1 MTYTCPACGGPNEN
15 NAGTRLI
22 NCIWCGTAF
31 RIPVGSNLTAQAG
44 SGSNSGSEA
53 ESPKESPAA
62 DPSLVASQAS
72 MSASQSASAGAAA
85 AASSTAMASSIIQAA
100 QDPNLANDPEKAAEI
115 AAAAARAAANAI
127 AAANAANAAATA
139 AAAAFD
145 LQQKEAALQNET
157 AARPIAT
164 AGPAQPASASSSQA
178 DAAAQTR
185 SIPAGDNTSQAK
197 PAQTAVQPAAGQHT
211 QPAAQPTAG
220 QPASAPETARQD
232 ATTVPVHPATASTGS
247 QPAPP
252 PASDQPTNT
261 TPAAQPSARPAGI
274 RIVPRKFAD
283 AQSGI
288 TLASAAIPENFT
300 VGGTLIQKWQ
310 SDMVPFT
317 ASIQAASPDRS
328 IFLSSTSGEFYS
340 YYLNPLLRS
349 AAASVP
355 GAFKTQ
361 LRNFMEPDEYLHE
374 YAAKMAGVRLQPTA
388 RAKLPS
394 PFGQDLQGERNRL
407 ARFFQDHSINIGVQ
421 IAVSTYYCDAFLY
434 RYEAVVKGRR
444 TVFLAGCDYKG
455 VEYYDASNS
464 MAFALGGGVGGL
476 LAMGMQGG
484 LLGQRKPG
492 KKAQAS
498 AKAAAAGRG
507 KDSPTGV
514 GSEGIPFGHG
524 KEYGKRVDT
533 IDWGCDRLYFMAAPI
548 ELEKT
553 VTSLFLRFIG
563 SLSPDPALWKRRNL
577 LIEQM
582 YQKRIEEAVRLN
594 AQATQMRIDAQ
605 RRQADLARQIQANS
619 DEISRGIMD
628 SWEKRSASQS
638 RMSENWSQAI
648 RGVNTWQ
655 TSSGRT
661 VEASVTADHVYQ
673 NRYGDTI
680 EVSGTALDDELTS
693 RLDWTEL
700 RRK

>member
-15 NAGTRLI
+15 HAGTRLI

-31 RIPVGSNLTAQAG
+31 RIPTVIPTGST
-44 SGSNSGSEA
+44 GSENT
-53 ESPKESPAA
+53 EGKPSPI
-62 DPSLVASQAS
+62 ASQVS
-72 MSASQSASAGAAA
+72 LSASQSASAGAAA

-115 AAAAARAAANAI
+115 AAAASRAAENAI
-127 AAANAANAAATA
+127 AAAKAASAAAAA

-145 LQQKEAALQNET
+145 LQKKEASLQAEAAVPPAPPT
-157 AARPIAT
+157 AAQTQTGI
-164 AGPAQPASASSSQA
+164 PAPAP
-178 DAAAQTR
+178 AAQTR
-185 SIPAGDNTSQAK
+185 TDIPAPA
-197 PAQTAVQPAAGQHT
+197 PAQQ
-211 QPAAQPTAG
+211 
-220 QPASAPETARQD
+220 SAPQ
-232 ATTVPVHPATASTGS
+232 
-247 QPAPP
+247 
-252 PASDQPTNT
+252 
-261 TPAAQPSARPAGI
+261 TPGI
-274 RIVPRKFAD
+274 RMVTRKFAD
-283 AQSGI
+283 AQTGI
-288 TLASAAIPENFT
+288 TLASATIPENFN
-300 VGGTLIQKWQ
+300 VSGSLVQKWQ

-317 ASIQAASPDRS
+317 ASIQAVSPDRS

-361 LRNFMEPDEYLHE
+361 LRNFIEPDEYLHQ
-374 YAAKMAGVRLQPTA
+374 YAGKMAGVRLTPTS

-394 PFGQDLQGERNRL
+394 PFGMNLQGERNRL
-407 ARFFQDHSINIGVQ
+407 ANYVQNHMINVSVQ
-421 IAVSTYYCDAFLY
+421 TAVSTYYCDAFLY
-434 RYEAVVKGRR
+434 RYEASVKGRR

-464 MAFALGGGVGGL
+464 MAFALGGGAGGL
-476 LAMGMQGG
+476 LAMGLQGG
-484 LLGQRKPG
+484 LFGQGSRS
-492 KKAQAS
+492 KKAKA
-498 AKAAAAGRG
+498 AAEAAAAGRG
-507 KDSPTGV
+507 KDSPTGI
-514 GSEGIPFGHG
+514 GTEGIPFGHG

-548 ELEKT
+548 ELEKAA
-553 VTSLFLRFIG
+553 TSLFLRFIG
-563 SLSPDPALWKRRNL
+563 SLTPDPALWKRRDL

-582 YQKRIEEAVRLN
+582 HQQRIEEAVRLN
-594 AQATQMRIDAQ
+594 AQATQMRMEAQ
-605 RRQADLARQIQANS
+605 RRQAELSRQIQANS
-619 DEISRGIMD
+619 EEISRGIMD

-638 RMSENWSQAI
+638 RISENWSQAT

-700 RRK
+700 KRK

>member
-15 NAGTRLI
+15 HTGTRLI

-31 RIPVGSNLTAQAG
+31 RIPTVIPSASTV
-44 SGSNSGSEA
+44 SEST
-53 ESPKESPAA
+53 EEKPSPAA
-62 DPSLVASQAS
+62 SQVSL
-72 MSASQSASAGAAA
+72 SASQSASAGAAA

-115 AAAAARAAANAI
+115 AAAASRAAENAI
-127 AAANAANAAATA
+127 AAAKAASAAAAA

-145 LQQKEAALQNET
+145 LQQKEAASLQAEASVPPAPAPAAQTQTDIPAPPT
-157 AARPIAT
+157 AAQTRAGGSAQTPAT
-164 AGPAQPASASSSQA
+164 AGPVPAQRVPAQSAPQPT
-178 DAAAQTR
+178 DTR
-185 SIPAGDNTSQAK
+185 SAPQSSFQAGTSAA
-197 PAQTAVQPAAGQHT
+197 PAQ
-211 QPAAQPTAG
+211 
-220 QPASAPETARQD
+220 SAPQ
-232 ATTVPVHPATASTGS
+232 
-247 QPAPP
+247 
-252 PASDQPTNT
+252 
-261 TPAAQPSARPAGI
+261 TPGI
-274 RIVPRKFAD
+274 RMVTRKFAD
-283 AQSGI
+283 AQTGI
-288 TLASAAIPENFT
+288 TLASATIPENFT
-300 VGGTLIQKWQ
+300 VSGSLVQKWQ

-317 ASIQAASPDRS
+317 ASIQAVSPDRS

-361 LRNFMEPDEYLHE
+361 LRNFIEPDEYLHQ
-374 YAAKMAGVRLQPTA
+374 YAGKMAGVRLTPTA

-394 PFGQDLQGERNRL
+394 PFGMNLQGERNRL
-407 ARFFQDHSINIGVQ
+407 ADYVQSHMINVSVQ
-421 IAVSTYYCDAFLY
+421 TAVSTYYCDAFLY
-434 RYEAVVKGRR
+434 RYAANVKGRP

-464 MAFALGGGVGGL
+464 MAFALGGGAGGL
-476 LAMGMQGG
+476 LAMGLQGG
-484 LLGQRKPG
+484 LFGQGSRS
-492 KKAQAS
+492 KKAKA
-498 AKAAAAGRG
+498 AAEAAAAGRG
-507 KDSPTGV
+507 KDSPTGI
-514 GSEGIPFGHG
+514 GTEGIPFGHG

-548 ELEKT
+548 ESEKAAT
-553 VTSLFLRFIG
+553 NLFLRFIG
-563 SLSPDPALWKRRNL
+563 SLTPDPALWKRREL

-582 YQKRIEEAVRLN
+582 HQQRIEEAVRLN
-594 AQATQMRIDAQ
+594 AQATQMRMEAQ
-605 RRQADLARQIQANS
+605 RRQAELSRQIQANS
-619 DEISRGIMD
+619 EEISRGIMD

-638 RMSENWSQAI
+638 RISENWSQAT

-700 RRK
+700 KRK

>member
-15 NAGTRLI
+15 HAGTRLI

-31 RIPVGSNLTAQAG
+31 RIPTVIPTVST
-44 SGSNSGSEA
+44 GSENT
-53 ESPKESPAA
+53 EEKPSPI
-62 DPSLVASQAS
+62 ASQAS
-72 MSASQSASAGAAA
+72 LSASQSASAGAAA

-115 AAAAARAAANAI
+115 AAAASRAAENAI
-127 AAANAANAAATA
+127 AAAKAASAAAAA

-145 LQQKEAALQNET
+145 LQKKEASLQAEAAVPPAPST
-157 AARPIAT
+157 AAQTRIA
-164 AGPAQPASASSSQA
+164 ADMPQAAPAQRVPAQSAPQPTDTRSAPQSSSQA
-178 DAAAQTR
+178 GTSAA
-185 SIPAGDNTSQAK
+185 
-197 PAQTAVQPAAGQHT
+197 PAQ
-211 QPAAQPTAG
+211 
-220 QPASAPETARQD
+220 SAPQ
-232 ATTVPVHPATASTGS
+232 
-247 QPAPP
+247 
-252 PASDQPTNT
+252 
-261 TPAAQPSARPAGI
+261 TPGI
-274 RIVPRKFAD
+274 RMVTRKFAD
-283 AQSGI
+283 AQTGI
-288 TLASAAIPENFT
+288 TLASATIPENFN
-300 VGGTLIQKWQ
+300 VSGSLVQKWQ

-317 ASIQAASPDRS
+317 ASIQAVSPDRS

-361 LRNFMEPDEYLHE
+361 LRNFIEPDEYLHQ
-374 YAAKMAGVRLQPTA
+374 YAGKMAGVRLTPTA

-394 PFGQDLQGERNRL
+394 PFGMNLQGERNRL
-407 ARFFQDHSINIGVQ
+407 ADYVQSHMINVSVQ
-421 IAVSTYYCDAFLY
+421 TAVSTYYCDAFLY
-434 RYEAVVKGRR
+434 RYAANVKGRP

-464 MAFALGGGVGGL
+464 MAFALGGGAGGL
-476 LAMGMQGG
+476 LAMGLQGG
-484 LLGQRKPG
+484 LFGQGGRS
-492 KKAQAS
+492 KKAKA
-498 AKAAAAGRG
+498 AAEAAAAGRG

-514 GSEGIPFGHG
+514 GTDGIPFGHG

-548 ELEKT
+548 ELEKAA
-553 VTSLFLRFIG
+553 TSLFLRFIG
-563 SLSPDPALWKRRNL
+563 SLTPDPALWKRRDL

-582 YQKRIEEAVRLN
+582 HQQRIEEAVRLN
-594 AQATQMRIDAQ
+594 AQATQMRMEAQ
-605 RRQADLARQIQANS
+605 RRQAELSRQIQANS
-619 DEISRGIMD
+619 EEISRGIMD

-638 RMSENWSQAI
+638 RISENWSQAT

-655 TSSGRT
+655 ASSGRT

-700 RRK
+700 KRR

>member
-15 NAGTRLI
+15 HAGTRLI

-31 RIPVGSNLTAQAG
+31 RIPTVIPTVST
-44 SGSNSGSEA
+44 GSENT
-53 ESPKESPAA
+53 EEKPSPI
-62 DPSLVASQAS
+62 ASQAS
-72 MSASQSASAGAAA
+72 LSASQSASAGAAA

-115 AAAAARAAANAI
+115 AAAASRAAENAI
-127 AAANAANAAATA
+127 AAAKAASAAAAA

-145 LQQKEAALQNET
+145 LQKKEASLQAEAAVPPAPPT
-157 AARPIAT
+157 AAQTQTDIPAPAPAGQARTGGSAQTPAEHPRASISPQAPVAQTRIA
-164 AGPAQPASASSSQA
+164 ADMPQAAPAQRVPAQSAPQPTDTRSAPQSSSQA
-178 DAAAQTR
+178 GTSAA
-185 SIPAGDNTSQAK
+185 
-197 PAQTAVQPAAGQHT
+197 PAQ
-211 QPAAQPTAG
+211 
-220 QPASAPETARQD
+220 SAPQ
-232 ATTVPVHPATASTGS
+232 
-247 QPAPP
+247 
-252 PASDQPTNT
+252 
-261 TPAAQPSARPAGI
+261 TPGI
-274 RIVPRKFAD
+274 RMVTRKFAD
-283 AQSGI
+283 AQTGI
-288 TLASAAIPENFT
+288 TLASASIPENFN
-300 VGGTLIQKWQ
+300 VSGSLVQKWQ

-317 ASIQAASPDRS
+317 ASIQAVSPDRS

-361 LRNFMEPDEYLHE
+361 LRNFIEPDEYLHQ
-374 YAAKMAGVRLQPTA
+374 YAGKMAGVRLTPTA

-394 PFGQDLQGERNRL
+394 PFGMNLQGERNRL
-407 ARFFQDHSINIGVQ
+407 ADYVQSHMINVSVQ
-421 IAVSTYYCDAFLY
+421 TAVSTYYCDAFLY
-434 RYEAVVKGRR
+434 RYAANVKGRP

-464 MAFALGGGVGGL
+464 MAFALGGGAGGL
-476 LAMGMQGG
+476 LAMGLQGG
-484 LLGQRKPG
+484 LFGQGGRS
-492 KKAQAS
+492 KKAKA
-498 AKAAAAGRG
+498 AAEAAAAGRG
-507 KDSPTGV
+507 KDSPTGI
-514 GSEGIPFGHG
+514 GTEGIPFGHG

-548 ELEKT
+548 ELEKAA
-553 VTSLFLRFIG
+553 TSLFLRFIG
-563 SLSPDPALWKRRNL
+563 SLTPDPALWKRRDL

-582 YQKRIEEAVRLN
+582 HQQRIEEAVRLN
-594 AQATQMRIDAQ
+594 AQATQMRMEAQ
-605 RRQADLARQIQANS
+605 RRQAELSRQIQANS
-619 DEISRGIMD
+619 EEISRGIMD

-638 RMSENWSQAI
+638 RISENWSQAT

-655 TSSGRT
+655 ASSGRT

-700 RRK
+700 KRK

>member
-145 LQQKEAALQNET
+145 LQQKEAA
-157 AARPIAT
+157 
-164 AGPAQPASASSSQA
+164 
-178 DAAAQTR
+178 
-185 SIPAGDNTSQAK
+185 
-197 PAQTAVQPAAGQHT
+197 
-211 QPAAQPTAG
+211 
-220 QPASAPETARQD
+220 PETSRPTD
-232 ATTVPVHPATASTGS
+232 TTVT
-247 QPAPP
+247 
-252 PASDQPTNT
+252 
-261 TPAAQPSARPAGI
+261 AQPSARPAGTTATAQPSAQPAGI
-274 RIVPRKFAD
+274 RIIPRKFAD

-300 VGGTLIQKWQ
+300 AGGTLIQKWQ

-374 YAAKMAGVRLQPTA
+374 YAAKMAGVRLHPTA

-394 PFGQDLQGERNRL
+394 AFGANLQGERNRL

-434 RYEAVVKGRR
+434 RYEAVVKGQR

-464 MAFALGGGVGGL
+464 MAFALGGGLGGL

-484 LLGQRKPG
+484 SSRKA
-492 KKAQAS
+492 KAA
-498 AKAAAAGRG
+498 AKAAAAGKG

-533 IDWGCDRLYFMAAPI
+533 IDWGADRLYFMAAPI

-553 VTSLFLRFIG
+553 ATSLFLRFIG
-563 SLSPDPALWKRRNL
+563 SLTPDPALWKRRNL

-582 YQKRIEEAVRLN
+582 HQQRITEAARLN

>member
-1 MTYTCPACGGPNEN
+1 MTYICPACGGPNDN
-15 NAGTRLI
+15 HAGTRLI
-22 NCIWCGTAF
+22 NCVWCGTAF
-31 RIPVGSNLTAQAG
+31 RIPAV
-44 SGSNSGSEA
+44 
-53 ESPKESPAA
+53 PANPENNP
-62 DPSLVASQAS
+62 DPSMIASQTS
-72 MSASQSASAGAAA
+72 LSASQSASAGAAA

-115 AAAAARAAANAI
+115 AAAAARAAENAI
-127 AAANAANAAATA
+127 AAANAASAAAAA

-145 LQQKEAALQNET
+145 LQKKEACQQEQAAVSPAQAPTEQPRT
-157 AARPIAT
+157 AAPSQASSGHPDAVI
-164 AGPAQPASASSSQA
+164 PAQVPAGHPHA
-178 DAAAQTR
+178 
-185 SIPAGDNTSQAK
+185 SIPAQDQEYAEQTRTAADMPQTE
-197 PAQTAVQPAAGQHT
+197 PAQGTSAKFNSQHAETRGVQQGPSQT
-211 QPAAQPTAG
+211 EPTA
-220 QPASAPETARQD
+220 PEA
-232 ATTVPVHPATASTGS
+232 HPAP
-247 QPAPP
+247 Q
-252 PASDQPTNT
+252 
-261 TPAAQPSARPAGI
+261 PAGI
-274 RIVPRKFAD
+274 RIITRKFSD
-283 AQSGI
+283 AQTGI
-288 TLASAAIPENFT
+288 ALASAAIPENFS
-300 VGGTLIQKWQ
+300 VSGTLVQKWQ

-317 ASIQAASPDRS
+317 ASIQAFSPDRS
-328 IFLSSTSGEFYS
+328 LFLASTSGEFYT

-361 LRNFMEPDEYLHE
+361 LRNFIEPDQYLHQ
-374 YAAKMAGVRLQPTA
+374 YAEKMAGVRLTPTA

-394 PFGQDLQGERNRL
+394 PFGKDLQGERNRL
-407 ARFFQDHSINIGVQ
+407 ARYVQDHAINVSVQ
-421 IAVSTYYCDAFLY
+421 VAVSTYYCDAFLY

-464 MAFALGGGVGGL
+464 MAFALGGGAGGL

-484 LLGQRKPG
+484 LFGQGGRN
-492 KKAQAS
+492 KKAKA
-498 AKAAAAGRG
+498 AAEAAAAGRG

-514 GSEGIPFGHG
+514 GTDGIPFGHG

-548 ELEKT
+548 EFEKAA
-553 VTSLFLRFIG
+553 TSLFLRFIS
-563 SLSPDPALWKRRNL
+563 SLAPDPALWKRRDL

-582 YQKRIEEAVRLN
+582 HQQRIEEAVRLN
-594 AQATQMRIDAQ
+594 ARAAQMRIDAQ
-605 RRQADLARQIQANS
+605 RRQAELSRQIQANS
-619 DEISRGIMD
+619 EEISRGIMD

-638 RMSENWSQAI
+638 RISENRSQAI
-648 RGVNTWQ
+648 RGVNSWQ

-680 EVSGTALDDELTS
+680 EVSGSALDDELTS

-700 RRK
+700 KRR

>member
-15 NAGTRLI
+15 HAGTRLI

-31 RIPVGSNLTAQAG
+31 RIPTVSTI
-44 SGSNSGSEA
+44 A
-53 ESPKESPAA
+53 ENTEDKPSPA
-62 DPSLVASQAS
+62 ASQAS
-72 MSASQSASAGAAA
+72 LSASQSASAGAAA

-115 AAAAARAAANAI
+115 AAAASRAAENAI
-127 AAANAANAAATA
+127 AAAKAASAAAAA

-145 LQQKEAALQNET
+145 LQKKESSLQAEAAVPPAPPT
-157 AARPIAT
+157 AAQTQTDIPAPAPAGQARTGGSAQTPAT
-164 AGPAQPASASSSQA
+164 ADPAPAQRVPVKSAPQPTDTRSAPQSSSQA
-178 DAAAQTR
+178 GTSAA
-185 SIPAGDNTSQAK
+185 
-197 PAQTAVQPAAGQHT
+197 PAQ
-211 QPAAQPTAG
+211 
-220 QPASAPETARQD
+220 SAPQ
-232 ATTVPVHPATASTGS
+232 
-247 QPAPP
+247 
-252 PASDQPTNT
+252 
-261 TPAAQPSARPAGI
+261 TPGI
-274 RIVPRKFAD
+274 RMVTRKFAD
-283 AQSGI
+283 AQTGI
-288 TLASAAIPENFT
+288 TLASATIPENFN
-300 VGGTLIQKWQ
+300 VSGSLVQKWQ

-317 ASIQAASPDRS
+317 ASIQAVSPDRS

-340 YYLNPLLRS
+340 YYLNPLLRF

-361 LRNFMEPDEYLHE
+361 LRNFIEPDEYLHQ
-374 YAAKMAGVRLQPTA
+374 YAGKMAGVRLTPTA

-394 PFGQDLQGERNRL
+394 PFGMNLQGERNRL
-407 ARFFQDHSINIGVQ
+407 ADYVQSHMINVSVQ
-421 IAVSTYYCDAFLY
+421 TAVSTYYCDAFLY
-434 RYEAVVKGRR
+434 RYAANVKGRP

-464 MAFALGGGVGGL
+464 MAFALGGGAGGL
-476 LAMGMQGG
+476 LAMGLQGG
-484 LLGQRKPG
+484 LFGQGGRS
-492 KKAQAS
+492 KKAKA
-498 AKAAAAGRG
+498 AAEAAAAGRG

-514 GSEGIPFGHG
+514 GTDGIPFGHG

-548 ELEKT
+548 ELEKAA
-553 VTSLFLRFIG
+553 TSLFLRFIG
-563 SLSPDPALWKRRNL
+563 SLTPDPALWKRRDL

-582 YQKRIEEAVRLN
+582 HQQRIEEAVRLN
-594 AQATQMRIDAQ
+594 AQATQMRMEAQ
-605 RRQADLARQIQANS
+605 RRQAELSRQIQANS
-619 DEISRGIMD
+619 EEISRGIMD

-638 RMSENWSQAI
+638 RISENWSQAT

-655 TSSGRT
+655 ASSGRT

-700 RRK
+700 KRR

>member
-1 MTYTCPACGGPNEN
+1 MTYICPACGGPNEN
-15 NAGTRLI
+15 HAGTRLI

-31 RIPVGSNLTAQAG
+31 RIPTVIPTVSTASQ
-44 SGSNSGSEA
+44 NTE
-53 ESPKESPAA
+53 EKPSPA
-62 DPSLVASQAS
+62 ASQAS
-72 MSASQSASAGAAA
+72 LSASQSASAGAAA

-115 AAAAARAAANAI
+115 AAAASRAAENAI
-127 AAANAANAAATA
+127 AAANAASAAAAA

-145 LQQKEAALQNET
+145 LQQKEASLQAQAAVPPAPPT
-157 AARPIAT
+157 AAQTQTGI
-164 AGPAQPASASSSQA
+164 PAPAP
-178 DAAAQTR
+178 AAQTR
-185 SIPAGDNTSQAK
+185 TDIPAPA
-197 PAQTAVQPAAGQHT
+197 PAQ
-211 QPAAQPTAG
+211 
-220 QPASAPETARQD
+220 SAPQ
-232 ATTVPVHPATASTGS
+232 
-247 QPAPP
+247 
-252 PASDQPTNT
+252 
-261 TPAAQPSARPAGI
+261 TPGI
-274 RIVPRKFAD
+274 RMVTRKFAD
-283 AQSGI
+283 AQTGI
-288 TLASAAIPENFT
+288 TLASATIPENFN
-300 VGGTLIQKWQ
+300 VSGSLVQKWQ

-317 ASIQAASPDRS
+317 ASIQAVSPDRS

-361 LRNFMEPDEYLHE
+361 LRNFIEPDEYLHQ
-374 YAAKMAGVRLQPTA
+374 YAGKMAGVRLTPTA

-394 PFGQDLQGERNRL
+394 PFGMNLQGERNRL
-407 ARFFQDHSINIGVQ
+407 ANYVQNHMINVSVQ
-421 IAVSTYYCDAFLY
+421 TAVSTYYCDAFLY
-434 RYEAVVKGRR
+434 RYEASVKGRR

-464 MAFALGGGVGGL
+464 MAFALGGGAGGL
-476 LAMGMQGG
+476 LAMGLQGG
-484 LLGQRKPG
+484 LFGQGSRS
-492 KKAQAS
+492 KKAKA
-498 AKAAAAGRG
+498 AAEAAAAGRG
-507 KDSPTGV
+507 KDSPTGI
-514 GSEGIPFGHG
+514 GTEGIPFGHG

-548 ELEKT
+548 ESEKAA
-553 VTSLFLRFIG
+553 TSLFLRFIG
-563 SLSPDPALWKRRNL
+563 SLTPDPALWKRREL

-582 YQKRIEEAVRLN
+582 HQQRIEEAVRLN
-594 AQATQMRIDAQ
+594 AQATQMRMEAQ
-605 RRQADLARQIQANS
+605 RRQAELSRQIQANS
-619 DEISRGIMD
+619 EEISRGIMD

-638 RMSENWSQAI
+638 RISENWSQAT

-700 RRK
+700 KRK